1 MWWQMFWYWV
11 CFVIVVFIIYY
22 HTLPVPAHDVQFELG
37 RDGVQLFKT
46 VVSPEKIQEWRTL
59 SSTKQY
65 QELKNAIQNDPEI
78 REIVYRV
85 SPDYVLQDYIWIIEK
100 SAVHTCH
107 RDNNGTFFNHG
118 QQHLSY
124 TMLVYLEDM
133 GKCLGV
139 IPQSHLSPDAY
150 AVNLQDQVVDIVCSA
165 GDVIVFDANL
175 VHVGTIVDRDDNL
188 RVQMKISHPDDLE
201 VLGYY
206 QNFNKV
212 LNKDN
217 TNSRIVR
224 QLHRHLTCA
233 VPYLANMTQQENI
246 RSARGTEEGA
256 EITAGQK
263 LFSHMFYGNAN
274 FYDLPNAF

>member
-1 MWWQMFWYWV
+1 M
-11 CFVIVVFIIYY
+11 
-22 HTLPVPAHDVQFELG
+22 
-37 RDGVQLFKT
+37 
-46 VVSPEKIQEWRTL
+46 
-59 SSTKQY
+59 
-65 QELKNAIQNDPEI
+65 
-78 REIVYRV
+78 
-85 SPDYVLQDYIWIIEK
+85 WIIEK

-107 RDNNGTFFNHG
+107 RDNNGTFFNPG

-124 TMLVYLEDM
+124 TMLVYLDDM

-175 VHVGTIVDRDDNL
+175 VHVGTIMERDDNL
-188 RVQMKISHPDDLE
+188 RVQMKISHPDDLG

-217 TNSRIVR
+217 TNPRIVR
-224 QLHRHLTCA
+224 QLQRHLTCA

-246 RSARGTEEGA
+246 RSARGTVEGA
-256 EITAGQK
+256 EITAGQR
-263 LFSHMFYGNAN
+263 LFSWLFYGNAG